1 MPVQDLGTI
10 TTKQKMIGV
19 KLVAQDANGNVVPS
33 FNGLS
38 LTATPVGVV
47 SFANQ
52 TQTSDLP
59 ADSTFTVDIVGQ
71 SVGQATIVA
80 DGQQGNFQPHFDTSF
95 TIEVTLDPS
104 TPGPPTTWIVTPGT
118 IVSQ

>member
-10 TTKQKMIGV
+10 TTKQKMTGV
-19 KLVAQDANGNVVPS
+19 KLVAKDDNGNVVAS

-38 LTATPVGVV
+38 LTATPAGVV

-52 TQTSDLP
+52 APTSDLP
-59 ADSTFTVDIVGQ
+59 ADSTFTVDII
-71 SVGQATIVA
+71 GQAPGTATITA

-95 TIEVTLDPS
+95 TVEVTLDPS
-104 TPGPPTTWIVTPGT
+104 TPGVPTQWVVTPGT
-118 IVSQ
+118 VVSQ